1 MSKKFTLAEMFENQP
16 EKLKEAIR
24 LIDEQYVLD
33 PVSRES
39 LEVVLDELLKDESL
53 LKICRVYMDSKYPDS
68 VHSSES
74 EHTNEDIL
82 KLGDID
88 DDDDKGE
95 RANGVAEDDCKIS
108 EIDSRTKKSRFER
121 VLNVVLKGSN
131 KPKKNAGSEFCDAV
145 TESFNIDDS
154 NCSGYQLLCSIDKS
168 PAEFPVHGETEE
180 IVPEHDQYV
189 HVDLVLPDIV
199 EKSDLR
205 VEVTTL
211 RGKEVLNGW
220 FDKVNIPLCRDGNHL
235 HLKPTLIMDLFGQDY
250 KLNKDEQDSL
260 VMILYKDAEKIY
272 SRKIPIKGPWPSPVN
287 SYEACTIQ
295 ITDDQDTSKQMKVI
309 NEQVGWNNFKAR
321 MAEIVSRC
329 EVAKLRKD
337 AGLTVNFLRLHTVI
351 IGNPGTGKSSC
362 IPFMASLYKSLGLLD
377 TEGIWTTRVSKIAS
391 SSVNGEYENMLSAIE
406 NAKGGTLVFENAHEL
421 YRIEKNNNYD
431 TEQRI
436 IRALIDGLENVKK
449 YPKWMLVLVGE
460 PEGLEAVLA
469 ANPDLKKNL
478 TAPICMDDFKP
489 EELGRIARICCNGR
503 NLRLTKEANSKL
515 EMYILHKYNHRGF
528 GFQNAW
534 MVQELFDEHIIPTM
548 CRRLQTTMHPTKEQL
563 ETVEAADIPMM
574 SGAFGSASMAELDEL
589 VGLGRIKTK
598 VMDYL
603 NAVKLAGRRMELGLL
618 TNMPRLHMTFL
629 GNPGTG
635 KTTVAEIIGKVFAS
649 WGILSGGRVIRTE
662 KSQMVG
668 QYIGE
673 TEFKMRNLLERAHGN
688 ILFIDEAYQLVEG
701 GEKDYGRIVMNSLL
715 TELGKENLDMVVI
728 LAGYTAPMKQL
739 LESNEGIESRFPNVF
754 NFEDYTTD
762 ELVEIGKLMIRK
774 QGFTLTSGAEA
785 NMRAIMEEEAEK
797 PSPRF
802 GNGRFV
808 SNLLQNEILATLG
821 ARTAKI
827 VNPTKKDLSTI
838 LPEDVVIG
846 KAQKDVVFDDVAID
860 AALARLDQLAGLGGV
875 KKAIHN
881 FVKAA
886 RYLHDIGEPY
896 VGKGLLSW
904 RFIGRSGT
912 GKSTVAEIM
921 ASILKGMRLIANH
934 HITEIKGDRIIG
946 VSEPDC
952 DAVLKDAVKRS
963 CNGLIFIDVDE
974 PKFSDDRVTYGRN
987 IEQIRL
993 KVKEMTVEVGGECAL
1008 VVAELNA
1015 PNADVAE
1022 QLSDSGV
1029 YEFDHTLIFK
1039 DFSHD
1044 ELFDVLC
1051 HCLGKFK
1058 ISFASE
1064 AEKHIREYLGTMKSS
1079 IDANARTMKLMA
1091 RTIHQQVILREAG
1104 LPERPAA
1111 HQVLLEDVESFK
1123 WDCRKGRIGF

>member
-1 MSKKFTLAEMFENQP
+1 MAKKFPLAEMLENQP

-24 LIDEQYVLD
+24 LIDEQIELD
-33 PVSRES
+33 SISRAS
-39 LEVVLDELLKDESL
+39 LEVVLEDLLHDDRL
-53 LKICRVYMDSKYPDS
+53 LNICRVYIDWKYPDS
-68 VHSSES
+68 IDASETERTQEDVLEFGDINDDDVVKDVDVAYEQLLYKFFES
-74 EHTNEDIL
+74 EMEED
-82 KLGDID
+82 
-88 DDDDKGE
+88 
-95 RANGVAEDDCKIS
+95 
-108 EIDSRTKKSRFER
+108 KKE
-121 VLNVVLKGSN
+121 
-131 KPKKNAGSEFCDAV
+131 KN
-145 TESFNIDDS
+145 I
-154 NCSGYQLLCSIDKS
+154 GYDLLCCVDESQ
-168 PAEFPVHGETEE
+168 AEFPVHGVVDE
-180 IVPEHDQYV
+180 IIPERGQYV
-189 HVDLVLPDIV
+189 HVDLVIPDIEE
-199 EKSDLR
+199 EKSALR

-220 FDKVNIPLCRDGNHL
+220 FDKVNIPLYRDGNHL
-235 HLKPTLIMDLFGQDY
+235 HLKPTLISDLLGRDY
-250 KLNKDEQDSL
+250 KLDEDEQDAL
-260 VMILYKDAEKIY
+260 VMILYKDAEEIY
-272 SRKIPIKGPWPSPVN
+272 SRKIPIKGPWPSAGKPFD
-287 SYEACTIQ
+287 ACAKQ
-295 ITDDQDTSKQMKVI
+295 VKDDQNPAEQMNII
-309 NEQVGWNNFKAR
+309 NERAGWNNFKAR
-321 MAEIVSRC
+321 MAEMVSLC
-329 EVAKLRKD
+329 YVGNLRKD
-337 AGLTVNFLRLHTVI
+337 AGLTANAPRLHTVI

-362 IPFMASLYKSLGLLD
+362 VPFMASLYKSMGLLD
-377 TEGIWTTRVSKIAS
+377 TDEIWTTRVSKIAS
-391 SSVNGEYENMLSAIE
+391 SNVNGEYENMISAIE
-406 NAKGGTLVFENAHEL
+406 NAQGGTLVFENAHEL
-421 YRIEKNNNYD
+421 YRVEKNNNYD

-460 PEGLEAVLA
+460 PEGLESVLA
-469 ANPDLKKNL
+469 ANPDLRKNL
-478 TAPICMDDFKP
+478 SVPIYMEDFKP
-489 EELGRIARICCNGR
+489 KELGWIAQACCNGR
-503 NLRLTKEANSKL
+503 RLKLTDEAKAKL
-515 EMYILHKYNHRGF
+515 EMYILHKYNHRGP

-534 MVQELFDEHIIPTM
+534 MVHELFDEHIVPAM
-548 CRRLQTTMHPTKEQL
+548 YRRLQTTTHPTKEQL
-563 ETVEAADIPMM
+563 ETVEAADIPMVSSN
-574 SGAFGSASMAELDEL
+574 SGDAMAELDEL
-589 VGLGRIKTK
+589 VGLGKIKTK
-598 VMDYL
+598 VKDYL
-603 NAVKLAGRRMELGLL
+603 NAVKLAGRRMELGLP
-618 TNMPRLHMTFL
+618 TNMPRLHMAFL

-701 GEKDYGRIVMNSLL
+701 GEKDFGRIVMNSLL

-728 LAGYTAPMKQL
+728 LAGYTAPMKLL

-774 QGFTLTSGAEA
+774 QGFTLTPGAEA
-785 NMRAIMEEEAEK
+785 NMRAIVEEESEK

-821 ARTAKI
+821 ARTSQI
-827 VNPTKKDLSTI
+827 EHPTKEELSTI

-860 AALARLDQLAGLGGV
+860 AALARLDALAGLTGV
-875 KKAIHN
+875 KAAIHN
-881 FVKAA
+881 FVKSA
-886 RYLHDIGEPY
+886 RYLHSIGEPY

-904 RFIGRSGT
+904 RFIGKSGT

-934 HITEIKGDRIIG
+934 HITEIKGERIFG

-974 PKFSDDRVTYGRN
+974 PKFSDDRVTYGRSVD
-987 IEQIRL
+987 QIRL

-1008 VVAELNA
+1008 IVAELSA

-1022 QLSDSGV
+1022 QLSDSGI

-1039 DFSHD
+1039 DFTPD
-1044 ELFDVLC
+1044 ELYDILC

-1058 ISFASE
+1058 VSFSPE
-1064 AEKHIREYLGTMKSS
+1064 AGKHIRAYLETMKSS

-1104 LPERPAA
+1104 LTERPAS
-1111 HQVLLEDVESFK
+1111 HQVLLEDVETFK
-1123 WDCRKGRIGF
+1123 WDGRKGKIGF